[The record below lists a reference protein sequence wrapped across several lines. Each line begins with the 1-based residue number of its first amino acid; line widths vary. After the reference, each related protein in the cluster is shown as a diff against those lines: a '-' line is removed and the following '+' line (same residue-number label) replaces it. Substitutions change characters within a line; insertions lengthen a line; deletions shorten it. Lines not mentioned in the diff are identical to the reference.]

1 MTTGIQKRS
10 NREAWPVAGFGRFF
24 DDMFTPWQRQ
34 TTRALQPAMDIVEDE
49 DQITVKTELPGIKKD
64 DAHVMVEDGVLTIT
78 GEKKS
83 DREEKD
89 KNFHL
94 VERAFGSFHRSIK
107 LPTGVEA
114 DKAEASFEDGVLVIR
129 IPKTEHA
136 KPRKV
141 QIK

>member
-1 MTTGIQKRS
+1 MNNGMQKRS
-10 NREAWPVAGFGRFF
+10 NLETWPVASFGRFF
-24 DDMFTPWQRQ
+24 DDMLTQRQ
-34 TTRALQPAMDIVEDE
+34 ATRTLQPAMDIVEDE

-94 VERAFGSFHRSIK
+94 VERTFGSFHRSIK

-114 DKAEASFEDGVLVIR
+114 DKAEASFEDGVLVVR